1 MTTISI
7 QGDKASFH
15 DIAAMQFF
23 DTSDR
28 VYCTTFKETFAALDS
43 GASDYALC
51 AIENSLYGSINE
63 VYGLLLESGYYIFGE
78 VYLRIEQCLI
88 ATPGTKIADIQSV
101 YSHPVALA
109 QCEPYLATHL
119 PKAALI
125 EYHDTAASVEFV
137 KQQNNPTV
145 AAIASSEAARLHG
158 MEVIAA
164 SIETNKQNYT
174 RFVAL
179 SKTADSMRTNTTK
192 TSFVL
197 TTSHQAG
204 ALHAALGCFTRRSIN
219 LSKLQSQPIIG
230 QAWNYM
236 FYIDIDAG
244 IDTPVATESFE
255 ELERQ
260 GCTITILGSYI
271 AAPTQGI

>member
-15 DIAAMQFF
+15 DIAAMHFF

-109 QCEPYLATHL
+109 QCEPYLVTHL
-119 PKAALI
+119 PGAALI

-145 AAIASSEAARLHG
+145 AAIASSEA
-158 MEVIAA
+158 
-164 SIETNKQNYT
+164 
-174 RFVAL
+174 
-179 SKTADSMRTNTTK
+179 
-192 TSFVL
+192 SFVL

-244 IDTPVATESFE
+244 IDSPAATESFE

>member
-23 DTSDR
+23 GTSDR
-28 VYCTTFKETFAALDS
+28 IYCATFKETFTALDS
-43 GASDYALC
+43 DMSDYALC

-63 VYGLLLESGYYIFGE
+63 VYSLLLESGYYIFGE

-88 ATPGTKIADIQSV
+88 ATPGAKIADIRSV

-109 QCEPYLATHL
+109 QCEPYLAAHL
-119 PKAALI
+119 PEAALI

-137 KQQNNPTV
+137 KQQNNPTI
-145 AAIASSEAARLHG
+145 AAIASSEAAQLHG
-158 MEVIAA
+158 MKVVAA

-179 SKTADSMRTNTTK
+179 SKTAESKPANTTK
-192 TSFVL
+192 TSFIL

-204 ALHAALGCFTRRSIN
+204 ALYAALGCFAHRSIN

-230 QAWNYM
+230 EAWDYM
-236 FYIDIDAG
+236 FYIDINAG
-244 IDTPVATESFE
+244 IDTPSVTESFE

-260 GCTITILGSYI
+260 GYTITVLGSYI